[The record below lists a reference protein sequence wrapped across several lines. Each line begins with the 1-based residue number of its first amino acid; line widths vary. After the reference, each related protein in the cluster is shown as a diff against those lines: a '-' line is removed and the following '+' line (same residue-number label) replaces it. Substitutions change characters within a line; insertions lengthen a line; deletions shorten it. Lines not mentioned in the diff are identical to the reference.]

1 MEKKRRK
8 KKRSLVQKEMYTR
21 ANKGKTED
29 LFVPE
34 LVGNIDFSGKAVK
47 QQENK
52 TKNHLDIEIM
62 SGCPSRECDR

>member
-34 LVGNIDFSGKAVK
+34 LVGNIDFSGKAIK

-62 SGCPSRECDR
+62 SGCPSGECDR